1 MQTIENVLNKLRKL
15 NGDALGHTFKPYRDM
30 TAAERREYIQ
40 KQCDRGNAIIG
51 NLNEKDGY
59 NCPDCLNRGY
69 ISVVQEIERG
79 EQTNDFYESMKDCH
93 CKPIRA
99 AIMCM
104 KRSGLENVMQRY
116 TFDRYTAAEPWQKH
130 IKDTAQRFVSEGGS
144 VFFIGG
150 QTGAGKTHICTAI
163 TVEFLRR
170 GKAAYYM
177 LWQDE
182 TVRLKACVMESAE
195 YQAEM
200 RRLKEVEILYIDDF
214 FKPVGEQKQP
224 SPADIRLAYELINY
238 RYNNAGLITVISS
251 ERLIE
256 EILDIDEATGGRLVE
271 YAGEYMINIGRDKAR
286 NYRLRNTGLI

>member
-1 MQTIENVLNKLRKL
+1 MLKEQQTT
-15 NGDALGHTFKPYRDM
+15 NGEKSEHTYKSYADM
-30 TAAERREYIQ
+30 TAEERRAYSQ
-40 KQCDRGNAIIG
+40 RRCDWSNNTPGH
-51 NLNEKDGY
+51 LHEKDGY

-69 ISVVQEIERG
+69 IFVVQEIERG
-79 EQTNDFYESMKDCH
+79 EKTNDYSEAIRACH

-99 AIMCM
+99 SIMRM

-116 TFDRYTAAEPWQKH
+116 TFDKYNAVEPWQKH
-130 IKDTAQRFVSEGGS
+130 IKETAQRFVNNGN

-163 TVEFLRR
+163 TAEFLKQ

-177 LWQDE
+177 LWADE
-182 TVRLKACVMESAE
+182 TVSLKACVMESAE
-195 YQAEM
+195 YQQRM
-200 RRLKEVEILYIDDF
+200 QKLKEVEVLYIDDF
-214 FKPVGEQKQP
+214 FKPVGDQKTP
-224 SPADIRLAYELINY
+224 SPADVRLAYELINY

-251 ERLIE
+251 ERLIG

-271 YAGEYMINIGRDKAR
+271 YAGEYMINIGRDKGR